1 MAANPRPAAARAIST
16 PPAKLLDQY
25 IGSAMR
31 WFWLIAENRPGP
43 ALDLLGRLRAS
54 AAIQGRTGSLIEIQ
68 ALSALGLASCGDQTA
83 ALAALA
89 EALRL
94 ASPQGYIRVF
104 ADEGPALGRLL
115 GQFIAAQR
123 TGRSTDAHGIAP
135 GYLGR
140 LAWALGNDAGRPARP
155 AGPRSSAVPGLVE
168 PLSSREA
175 EVLKLLAAGLQNQQ
189 IADELAV
196 ALSTV
201 KKHITHIFE
210 KLGAVN
216 RTQATARARELG
228 LLP

>member
-140 LAWALGNDAGRPARP
+140 LARALGNDAGRPARP